1 MRKWS
6 LSLGTV
12 IFGSMLLV
20 SACNVQSL
28 LGPDDKAIVSE
39 IQSKLFQDS
48 ALKTRD
54 IHVDSNKGV
63 VVLTGTVATDLEK
76 AGAERLASQASGVKQ
91 VENQLTVS
99 SSTTAQAAMPATAAP
114 VTEPSPPEQPT
125 TPAPERRRVRPSER
139 AATSTTRRANAPR
152 RASTPP
158 RDEEGAPADAPQRP
172 SAPVPAAAPPPPPPP
187 PPPQPI
193 HVTIPAGTVITVRM
207 IDGVDSSRDRTG
219 QNFGAS
225 VAAPVVVDGR
235 EVIRSGA
242 DARVRLTTAKNAGHM
257 TGQSEL
263 QLQLAGVN
271 IAGSNYDVTTTT
283 YSQVGGSRGK
293 RTAETVGGGAVL
305 GGLIGAIAG
314 HGKGAAIGSVIG
326 AGAGTAV
333 EAGTKAPPMKVAP
346 ETKIDFTLKAPIR
359 VTLPP
364 DQSGAEEPQ

>member
-6 LSLGTV
+6 LSLGFL

-28 LGPDDKAIVSE
+28 LGPDDKAIISE

-48 ALKTRD
+48 TLKTRD
-54 IHVDSNKGV
+54 IRVDSNKGV

-114 VTEPSPPEQPT
+114 VAEPALPEQPA
-125 TPAPERRRVRPSER
+125 TPAPERHRVRPSER
-139 AATSTTRRANAPR
+139 AATNTARRANAPR

-158 RDEEGAPADAPQRP
+158 RDEEGAPADAPVRP
-172 SAPVPAAAPPPPPPP
+172 SAPVQAAAPPPPPP

-207 IDGVDSSRDRTG
+207 IDGVDSSRDRAG

-235 EVIRSGA
+235 EVIPSGA

-263 QLQLAGVN
+263 QLQLAGVS
-271 IAGSNYDVTTTT
+271 IAGSDYDVASTT
-283 YSQVGGSRGK
+283 YSQLGASRGK

-305 GGLIGAIAG
+305 GGIIGAIAG

-326 AGAGTAV
+326 AGAGTAAE
-333 EAGTKAPPMKVAP
+333 EATKAPPIRVP
-346 ETKIDFTLKAPIR
+346 SETKIDFTLKTPIR

-364 DQSGAEEPQ
+364 DQSGAGEPQ